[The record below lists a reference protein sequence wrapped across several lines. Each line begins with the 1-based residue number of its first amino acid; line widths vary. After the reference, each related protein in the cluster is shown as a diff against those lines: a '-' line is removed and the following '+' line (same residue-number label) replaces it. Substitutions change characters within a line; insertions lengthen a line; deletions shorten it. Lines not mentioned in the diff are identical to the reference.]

1 MWRKARRTKTEAE
14 VKKTYKSD
22 VREELSID
30 YNGFNYIVIIGKHI
44 NGWFIAIPNWNVCT
58 EAGNP
63 IDSYY
68 NREKLANVLN
78 DVNVGVAIADC
89 ITEWW
94 RSKYE
99 VKECE

>member
-1 MWRKARRTKTEAE
+1 MKATVRRMLKA
-14 VKKTYKSD
+14 YA
-22 VREELSID
+22 REELSID
-30 YNGFNYIVIIGKHI
+30 YNGFNYLVIIGQHI

-63 IDSYY
+63 IDSHY
-68 NREKLANVLN
+68 NREKLANALN
-78 DVNVGVAIADC
+78 DVNTGIALADC

-94 RSKYE
+94 RNKYG